1 MFRTLDVRENTSC
14 GDIRQNYTDKNNFD
28 TIKSIFD
35 NPLTEIGSITGA
47 VYNANRISSDGAKN
61 VEAKRYLDT
70 LRILEN
76 NLNRYLNCVNSD
88 LQEYGR
94 QASKIYKYQDE
105 LKDKQN
111 DVKKMK
117 EVANEASERAKL
129 VTDPYSQTSYHESW
143 FPLGRPMKK
152 DNIPVLLALSIFFL
166 VFSFG
171 MFLRL
176 SSLDLQFTS
185 TMTGFNALGTNLIS
199 KRYQ

>member
-1 MFRTLDVRENTSC
+1 MFRTLDVRENTACS
-14 GDIRQNYTDKNNFD
+14 DIRKNYTDKNNFD

-35 NPLTEIGSITGA
+35 NPLAEIGSIKGIT
-47 VYNANRISSDGAKN
+47 YNSNRVAGDGARN
-61 VEAKRYLDT
+61 VQAKRDLDS
-70 LRILEN
+70 LVALEN
-76 NLNRYLNCVNSD
+76 NLNKYLNCINTD

-105 LKDKQN
+105 LKDKRN
-111 DVKKMK
+111 DLKKMK
-117 EVANEASERAKL
+117 EVANEASERVKL

-152 DNIPVLLALSIFFL
+152 DNIPVLLAFSIFFL
-166 VFSFG
+166 VFAFG

-185 TMTGFNALGTNLIS
+185 AMTGINAFGTNLIS